1 MVRFPNGSLG
11 ERYVKVA
18 VFVALLAVASAGVG
32 GCFGGL
38 NTMGLHLFSMK
49 VKVLGPNDAALV
61 GAVVSSS
68 SGETVTV
75 DTSGVAKLNFSD
87 VGPYYIVV
95 RYQDNV
101 IASYNVSMPS
111 DGGKT
116 LTANYVPGATPS
128 AGEGAAGNNYFA
140 MMGARLYPLLFQY
153 VFNAYGYS
161 IDLSKYQPGQY
172 TEWQI
177 STNGE
182 KQFSTRK
189 AYLTKLPNG
198 QEWWQVSFQAN
209 KDSMLMEVLFSD
221 KQQSIRRMRAKFGNE
236 APKEVPVTEGWY
248 TSPMQLTP
256 ESIEG
261 SVVKK
266 GVSVTVPAGTFTCD
280 QLEFGVAQGFTLRMW
295 RTPDVPGGVVKYE
308 MTGDNGKDLY
318 SGELK
323 SFGTGAATV
332 LGSY

>member
-1 MVRFPNGSLG
+1 MMRL
-11 ERYVKVA
+11 RYIKVA
-18 VFVALLAVASAGVG
+18 VFVALVAAMSAGVV
-32 GCFGGL
+32 GCFGY
-38 NTMGLHLFSMK
+38 NMMGIPLFSMK
-49 VKVLGPNDAALV
+49 IEVKGPNNAPLV
-61 GAVVSSS
+61 GAVVSCS

-87 VGPYYIVV
+87 VGPYYISV
-95 RYQDNV
+95 RYQDNI

-128 AGEGAAGNNYFA
+128 AGEGAGGNNYFA

-221 KQQSIRRMRAKFGNE
+221 KQQSIRRMRAKFGSE

-295 RTPDVPGGVVKYE
+295 RTSDVPGGVVKYE
-308 MTGDNGKDLY
+308 MSGDNGKDLY

-323 SFGTGAATV
+323 SFGTGATTE